1 MRRSLRVR
9 RLAKVNGAGITPSIE
24 AGQAPSAAMQGAQ
37 PCLRLQ
43 DYSDAVA
50 EGWRQADLYRAI
62 MHELPR
68 LFHSLDQEAQR
79 QVIND
84 APGLTGSAWDALM
97 AAVVEH
103 VATLHGHELPAWVQE
118 RERFLDVPWI
128 ISQLPLIRYESLAFA
143 PAAFIRH
150 GALPDPRDLDARG
163 GERHAWAP

>member
-1 MRRSLRVR
+1 MQRDLCVR
-9 RLAKVNGAGITPSIE
+9 RLANVNGASIPPRID
-24 AGQAPSAAMQGAQ
+24 ADQAPAAAMKRARL
-37 PCLRLQ
+37 CLRLQ

-50 EGWRQADLYRAI
+50 EGWKQADLYRAI

-79 QVIND
+79 QAIED
-84 APGLTGSAWDALM
+84 APGLTGSEWDALM

-103 VATLHGHELPAWVQE
+103 VATLHGHEIPAWVQE

-128 ISQLPLIRYESLAFA
+128 VSHLPLIRYESLAFA

-150 GALPDPRDLDARG
+150 GTLPDPRDLDARG